1 MQSVVFVWIVVCSG
15 IWSWNTRLTN
25 NITAFLW
32 RAINEGI
39 TVLLEKWFIKLHWYL
54 YCVRG
59 KWKKEKAVFFCND
72 VSSFAR
78 KDVLWCFSQGGF
90 FTNYCIPE
98 VRVDPDGRCAAMLV
112 YGTHMVILPFR
123 RDVMVEE
130 GDNLAGTRYF
140 LVKNNKYDVTNSPN
154 DCNLLQLNITFDF

>member
-1 MQSVVFVWIVVCSG
+1 MILERTTYKQHHCISLKSHQWRYYSLDRKMIYQVALILILCQREVDGRKKLYI
-15 IWSWNTRLTN
+15 
-25 NITAFLW
+25 FL
-32 RAINEGI
+32 
-39 TVLLEKWFIKLHWYL
+39 Y
-54 YCVRG
+54 
-59 KWKKEKAVFFCND
+59 ND
-72 VSSFAR
+72 ISPIAR

-140 LVKNNKYDVTNSPN
+140 IVRDNKCDVTNSPK
-154 DCNLLQLNITFDF
+154 DCNLLQ